1 MPNDISSS
9 ITGNWGG
16 KSFNGLAAVA
26 YGAIGGAVSAAGGLG
41 SKTVGKIKDE
51 FATQATKFA
60 TAGASGLAEDI
71 LRTAAN
77 SLNTA
82 PGIGSGLN
90 LNDTLGLVSGYIT
103 NPNTELLYEGTQL
116 RNHGYSFKMIA
127 QSLEEARAI
136 DEIANT
142 FKIAAA
148 PKGNSANFLGN
159 DIRNFIGI
167 PNVCRVSFH
176 RGGNSSEEHPYLP
189 RFKTSAI
196 MNVNVDY
203 ITEGQYMTYEDG
215 RPIGLSLQ
223 VSFKELKLLFA
234 EEIGSGST
242 KFR

>member
-1 MPNDISSS
+1 VVILP
-9 ITGNWGG
+9 TP
-16 KSFNGLAAVA
+16 
-26 YGAIGGAVSAAGGLG
+26 
-41 SKTVGKIKDE
+41 
-51 FATQATKFA
+51 TQNYYTK
-60 TAGASGLAEDI
+60 
-71 LRTAAN
+71 
-77 SLNTA
+77 
-82 PGIGSGLN
+82 
-90 LNDTLGLVSGYIT
+90 
-103 NPNTELLYEGTQL
+103 EL
-116 RNHGYSFKMIA
+116 I
-127 QSLEEARAI
+127 EEARAI